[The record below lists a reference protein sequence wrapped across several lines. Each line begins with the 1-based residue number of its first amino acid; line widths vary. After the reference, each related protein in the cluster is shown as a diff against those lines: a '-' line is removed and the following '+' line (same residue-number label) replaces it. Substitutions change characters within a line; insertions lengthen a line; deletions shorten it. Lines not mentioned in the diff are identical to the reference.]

1 MDDYVNDHFRT
12 SLGIYEDD
20 NYQDQANPAYSIA
33 SGINGVTCP
42 MDVSRINGMLFCS
55 SNGDYV
61 AEYTFKAG
69 CNCKAGYSGSKCETK
84 VSTTTTSTTSSITTT
99 TTTVTTT
106 TTISTTTTATAPQK
120 VTGKAP
126 GSPNIGA
133 DDDDGGNTTFTRK
146 ENSAP
151 TTAGDDDPAATN
163 TGSTDNASRTDSD
176 SGGDASGSSAAVVAV
191 PIVLIVLLLVPLGWY
206 LCKRRNEQRAAA
218 LAAAAALTDG
228 AATGMMENPLR
239 VNHEAAGHGTHGQHG
254 GSGSAGIVYATPLDD
269 DAVFTKTS
277 GGRQP
282 NPMYQS
288 ADKADPRLVVR
299 AANPM
304 YEPAGNSTYD
314 GGMGNNTDSDYA
326 EPTASYEEV
335 DDYAEP
341 TNQADAA
348 TTVAGANN
356 VYDVGVPTRAPNS
369 RTARMLPPSTASA
382 EPRSLVLQS
391 QNAAAASGTEGGAA
405 ATTTAATGDVVYD
418 TNGSNNEYDRW
429 GVHPAAVYAT
439 PTARNARGAGREE
452 AAPPAGGGGGVVP
465 DGNNHYDVGVPSSR
479 A

>member
-1 MDDYVNDHFRT
+1 MDDNVNDHFGT
-12 SLGIYEDD
+12 SLRFYSDD
-20 NYQDQANPAYSIA
+20 NYQDQKNPAYSIA

-42 MDVSRINGMLFCS
+42 ADVSRINGMLFCS
-55 SNGDYV
+55 GNGDYV

-84 VSTTTTSTTSSITTT
+84 VSTTTTSTTSSITTTTTTVTTTTTITT

-348 TTVAGANN
+348 TTVAG
-356 VYDVGVPTRAPNS
+356 
-369 RTARMLPPSTASA
+369 
-382 EPRSLVLQS
+382 
-391 QNAAAASGTEGGAA
+391 
-405 ATTTAATGDVVYD
+405 
-418 TNGSNNEYDRW
+418 
-429 GVHPAAVYAT
+429 
-439 PTARNARGAGREE
+439 
-452 AAPPAGGGGGVVP
+452 GGGGVVP